1 MDKDAASDNAAADEV
16 SDTDTKKVD
25 QPERQDNGTID
36 GAGDDS
42 Q

>member
-25 QPERQDNGTID
+25 QPERQDDGTMD
-36 GAGDDS
+36 GGGGES